1 MGLFDGF
8 KELNPGKPI
17 TMNIHEN
24 GFEIDGVS
32 LDFPS
37 KISEMKK
44 ILGEPRAVDIELSE
58 KMREAF
64 SKDYGI
70 SPDNF
75 HPKRYYWDE
84 YGIEATAYDQENSA
98 NIVIFFGKSK
108 YPLPPTECAFS
119 GTVLFDDQ
127 PWQEL
132 ILGKE
137 DMDGYRMKNSWVHTS
152 IYGNRT
158 KEKNMKVMEWM
169 LKTDAKK
176 EFLEKIKKLNE
187 TQKKEADL

>member
-1 MGLFDGF
+1 MGLFD
-8 KELNPGKPI
+8 KLKKMNPGKPI

-24 GFEIDGVS
+24 DFEIDGVS

-37 KISEMKK
+37 KISEMKR

-58 KMREAF
+58 EMREAF
-64 SKDYGI
+64 SKDYGL
-70 SPDNF
+70 SPDIF

-84 YGIEATAYDQENSA
+84 YGIVASAYDQENSA

-108 YPLPPTECAFS
+108 YPLSTTECAFS
-119 GTVLFDDQ
+119 GTLLFDGQ

-132 ILGKE
+132 ILGEESK
-137 DMDGYRMKNSWVHTS
+137 DDYRMNNSWVHAS
-152 IYGNRT
+152 IYGNKT
-158 KEKNMKVMEWM
+158 KEENMKVMEWL

-176 EFLEKIKKLNE
+176 KFKEKIKMLNE
-187 TQKKEADL
+187 EV